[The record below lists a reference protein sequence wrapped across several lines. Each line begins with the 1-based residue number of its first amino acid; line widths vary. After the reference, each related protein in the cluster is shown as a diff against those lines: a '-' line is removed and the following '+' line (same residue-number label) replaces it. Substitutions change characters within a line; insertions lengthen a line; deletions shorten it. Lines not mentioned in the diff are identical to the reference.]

1 MSSSMSFEEH
11 TRHKVVVSLFLASM
25 GLMALGFC
33 AAFGGQSDSARITAE
48 SINNNSDAKDSY
60 TSLSAGY
67 GKSERL
73 CYSFN

>member
-1 MSSSMSFEEH
+1 MSSGDFEEH
-11 TRHKVVVSLFLASM
+11 TRQKVVVSVFMASM

-33 AAFGGQSDSARITAE
+33 ASYGGQSDSARITAN

-67 GKSERL
+67 GKKHG
-73 CYSFN
+73 